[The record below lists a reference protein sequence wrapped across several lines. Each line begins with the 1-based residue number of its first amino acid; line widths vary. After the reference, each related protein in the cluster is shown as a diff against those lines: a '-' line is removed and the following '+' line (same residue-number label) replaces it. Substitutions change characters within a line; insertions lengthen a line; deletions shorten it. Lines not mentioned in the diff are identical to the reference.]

1 MISQAPGKGTLGQ
14 TFEGQKVM
22 AYSVQPL
29 RRYVGLFF
37 LFAFAL
43 FLGACASGRGA
54 HPTVGTYKV
63 GNPYQIAGT
72 WYYPSEDP
80 DYNQTGVASWYGD
93 EFQGRPTANGERFDM
108 NLLTAAHPTLPM
120 PSHVRV
126 TNLNNGRSIIVRV
139 NDRGPFARG
148 RIIDLSR
155 AAARELGFER
165 DGTAPVR
172 VQNLGVAPLNVASE
186 EARGVMEGR
195 RMTMAPVNAST
206 VTAATLTPPGAS
218 SSAPRPVAVTPARDV
233 NGPAVVR
240 NRLPDHAPRLYVQ
253 VGAFGMESNALNLMS
268 RLQAA
273 GPINNAGI
281 APVQVNGQDL
291 YRVRVGPYT
300 DVNDADAALR
310 QVAGLGFPAARI
322 IVD

>member
-1 MISQAPGKGTLGQ
+1 
-14 TFEGQKVM
+14 M
-22 AYSVQPL
+22 AFSVLPL
-29 RRYVGLFF
+29 RRFLGLF
-37 LFAFAL
+37 LTIAFAL
-43 FLGACASGRGA
+43 LLSACASGRGA

-63 GNPYQIAGT
+63 GQPYQIAGT
-72 WYYPSEDP
+72 WYYPREDP
-80 DYNQTGVASWYGD
+80 EYNETGVASWYGD

-195 RMTMAPVNAST
+195 RMQMASVNAST

-218 SSAPRPVAVTPARDV
+218 SASSTAPQPVAVTPARDV
-233 NGPAVVR
+233 NGPAVER

-268 RLQAA
+268 QLRATGQ
-273 GPINNAGI
+273 ISNAGV

-291 YRVRVGPYT
+291 YRVRLGPFT

-310 QVAGLGFPAARI
+310 QVAGLGYHAARI